1 MPPALAQNPVL
12 RSLLWWSVVF
22 LVVLLPLS
30 SVVLAWRMVLP
41 PSDCSQSATATR
53 SGSVEYFCFPLLR
66 PHYGQGTI
74 TAGADGN
81 LWFTEERKIARV
93 TPSGV
98 LTEFSAEFPS
108 GPIITGPDRSTW
120 FTEMAPQGGYK
131 LVRMSVRG
139 EREVFAENQLDT
151 SSALLVG
158 PDGNLWIGEARS
170 ITKVSPTGEISTF
183 SLPSPSQAVPGADH
197 GFGIMAL
204 TSGADGNLWFVEN
217 ITFADPPA
225 IQGALLGRIALS
237 GVISEFPVVLDR
249 GPAPSLGGG
258 IGWRRSVLTSGP
270 DGNLWFL
277 GYDGQVSRITPKGV
291 ITHVQVPEQTIQE
304 TPAIIAGADGNLWFS
319 TGVGKIGRVT
329 PSGVVTLFPLSP
341 QARIGGLASGPDGRI
356 WFLRADNTLS
366 GSIWWVQIGRITL

>member
-1 MPPALAQNPVL
+1 MPPALVQNPVL
-12 RSLLWWSVVF
+12 RSLLWWFVVF

-30 SVVLAWRMVLP
+30 SVVLAWRMILP
-41 PSDCSQSATATR
+41 PSDCGQSATATR

-66 PHYGQGTI
+66 PRCGQGTI

-108 GPIITGPDRSTW
+108 GPIITGPDRSIW

-170 ITKVSPTGEISTF
+170 ITKVSPTGEVSTF
-183 SLPSPSQAVPGADH
+183 SLPSPSQVVPGADH

-204 TSGADGNLWFVEN
+204 TS
-217 ITFADPPA
+217 
-225 IQGALLGRIALS
+225 
-237 GVISEFPVVLDR
+237 
-249 GPAPSLGGG
+249 
-258 IGWRRSVLTSGP
+258 
-270 DGNLWFL
+270 
-277 GYDGQVSRITPKGV
+277 
-291 ITHVQVPEQTIQE
+291 
-304 TPAIIAGADGNLWFS
+304 GADGNLWFS

-366 GSIWWVQIGRITL
+366 GSIWWVQLGRITL